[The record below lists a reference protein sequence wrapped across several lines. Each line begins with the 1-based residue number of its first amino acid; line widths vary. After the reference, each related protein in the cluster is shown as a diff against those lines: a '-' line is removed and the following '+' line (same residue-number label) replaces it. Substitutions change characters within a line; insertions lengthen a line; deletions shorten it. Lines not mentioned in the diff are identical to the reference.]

1 MEKKIK
7 KIKNNSQ
14 SILVSATEFVSDT
27 WKNEKAVEALEK
39 VKTVEDMEEAK
50 KEFFSCLSVES
61 KTQFKTLGIELPTD
75 QVTLTLT
82 LGSFVY
88 DIIVPSIP
96 KPSAPLRVAAYTKYL
111 GDLAH
116 KLMQEEFE
124 LTQEELDSV
133 RKVLDDE
140 TLWSQVK
147 IEADLSS
154 SLSIP
159 LSQNGIQIFDQVL
172 KASIK
177 LFEEEKEEE
186 KEKEKEEKE
195 KEKIGI
201 VSEPVLDSVPE
212 PVPAKAKR
220 GRKPKT

>member
-1 MEKKIK
+1 MEKNIK
-7 KIKNNSQ
+7 KIKNTSQ

-27 WKNEKAVEALEK
+27 WKNEKSVEALEK
-39 VKTVEDMEEAK
+39 VKTAEDVEQAK
-50 KEFFSCLSVES
+50 KEFFSSLSVES

-75 QVTLTLT
+75 QVSLTLT

-88 DIIVPSIP
+88 DVIVPSIP

-111 GDLAH
+111 GDLAQ

-124 LTQEELDSV
+124 LTKEELDSL

-147 IEADLSS
+147 VEADFNST
-154 SLSIP
+154 LSIP
-159 LSQNGIQIFDQVL
+159 LSQNGIQMFDQVI

-177 LFEEEKEEE
+177 LFEEEEEIP
-186 KEKEKEEKE
+186 EE
-195 KEKIGI
+195 I
-201 VSEPVLDSVPE
+201 PVPE
-212 PVPAKAKR
+212 PVPTKATKATKAKR